1 MQRKSARRRM
11 GTGPLGLRSPSG
23 RRERDSSL
31 PPPPAQAGRWQGRAA
46 VFSFAGRDRGC
57 PAVPMRT
64 SRAKNL
70 YSQPSDAVRPGLFP
84 PCRVKK
90 PCNTPSIAAVFCLAG
105 RENPLSCLH
114 HPVMNT
120 GSKSSS
126 RAARGSPQAEASS
139 SSTLRSSSSITA
151 PSLHPLRRHPGGLP
165 AVQLALGG
173 QGQRR
178 HRQDALRQQVVG

>member
-64 SRAKNL
+64 SRANRL
-70 YSQPSDAVRPGLFP
+70 PRYSVPFWIIIQPYSAV
-84 PCRVKK
+84 
-90 PCNTPSIAAVFCLAG
+90 S
-105 RENPLSCLH
+105 
-114 HPVMNT
+114 PVAT
-120 GSKSSS
+120 
-126 RAARGSPQAEASS
+126 
-139 SSTLRSSSSITA
+139 TA
-151 PSLHPLRRHPGGLP
+151 
-165 AVQLALGG
+165 
-173 QGQRR
+173 
-178 HRQDALRQQVVG
+178 